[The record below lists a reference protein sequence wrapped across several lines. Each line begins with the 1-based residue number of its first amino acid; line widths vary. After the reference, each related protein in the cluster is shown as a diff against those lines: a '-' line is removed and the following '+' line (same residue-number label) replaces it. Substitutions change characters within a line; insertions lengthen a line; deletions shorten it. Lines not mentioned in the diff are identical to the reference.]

1 MKARI
6 ANLRNVQLV
15 FRPSSALLKIVVT
28 VLILFST
35 AALISLIWVRQSIQ
49 VKTEDMRQQAVE
61 IQQQNEDLENKI
73 SILGS
78 NQSVEQIARDELG
91 LVTPDTVIIT
101 PNS

>member
-1 MKARI
+1 MKERTKTI
-6 ANLRNVQLV
+6 RNVQFV
-15 FRPSSALLKIVVT
+15 FRPSSALLKIVVI
-28 VLILFST
+28 VLIVFSM
-35 AALISLIWVRQSIQ
+35 AALISLSWVRQSIQ
-49 VKTEDMRQQAVE
+49 VKTEDMRQQALE
-61 IQQQNEDLENKI
+61 LQQQNENLEEKI

>member
-1 MKARI
+1 M
-6 ANLRNVQLV
+6 
-15 FRPSSALLKIVVT
+15 
-28 VLILFST
+28 
-35 AALISLIWVRQSIQ
+35 RQSIQ